1 MTQCDTYHR
10 TIDYLRIS
18 ITDRCNLRCLY
29 CMPEEGIA
37 PQKHENILRYEEI
50 ITIVRAAATLGIR
63 KVRLTG
69 GEPLARLGLVDLVS
83 GLSDIPG
90 IEDLSM
96 TTNGTLL
103 APVAKQLAAAG
114 LHRVNI
120 SLDTLRPERFTLI
133 TRRGRIEDV
142 LRGIEA
148 ANRFNLTPVKINTVV
163 MRGIND
169 DEVVDLARKTITD
182 GWNLRFIEWMPVGD
196 AASVEDN
203 WKSQLVTEDEI
214 RTHIEEELGT
224 LEVDNAIKGAGPARS
239 YRLPGAQGTLGF
251 ISAVSQHFCAQ
262 CNRLRLTADGHLR
275 PCLLA
280 DDEIDL
286 RSPLRNGASIKE
298 VEAILQQAIS
308 AKPLGHNLDQA
319 VRVKNRA
326 MSQIGG

>member
-103 APVAKQLAAAG
+103 AQVAKQLAAAG

-142 LRGIEA
+142 LQGIEA

-163 MRGIND
+163 IRGIND

-196 AASVEDN
+196 AAAVEDN
-203 WKSQLVTEDEI
+203 WKSQMVTEDEI
-214 RTHIEEELGT
+214 RTRIEEELGT

-286 RSPLRNGASIKE
+286 RTPLRNGASIKE
-298 VEAILQQAIS
+298 VEAILQQAIG

-319 VRVKNRA
+319 ARVKNRA

>member
-1 MTQCDTYHR
+1 
-10 TIDYLRIS
+10 
-18 ITDRCNLRCLY
+18 
-29 CMPEEGIA
+29 
-37 PQKHENILRYEEI
+37 
-50 ITIVRAAATLGIR
+50 
-63 KVRLTG
+63 
-69 GEPLARLGLVDLVS
+69 
-83 GLSDIPG
+83 
-90 IEDLSM
+90 M

-103 APVAKQLAAAG
+103 AQVAKQLAAAG

-148 ANRFNLTPVKINTVV
+148 ANLFNLTPVKINTVV
-163 MRGIND
+163 MGGIND
-169 DEVVDLARKTITD
+169 DDVVDVARKTITD

-262 CNRLRLTADGHLR
+262 CNRLRLTADGYLR

-286 RSPLRNGASIKE
+286 RTPLRNGASIKE